1 MIEKKVMIPFLDKE
15 IGLVYEDSGKD
26 FYARGILR
34 DITDASI
41 KLETN
46 FNIVLISLNAIKKIK
61 ISKTEL

>member
-1 MIEKKVMIPFLDKE
+1 MIEKTEIKPFLGKE
-15 IGLVYEDSGKD
+15 IGILYEDSGKD

-61 ISKTEL
+61 CSKSEL